1 MQQQKVNI
9 VEGKNLSFSY
19 SCFQQSFDPLLTV
32 IIFVVLNR
40 LREQLLAR
48 GSTTIRGLGRTFRQL
63 DSYDGNRKVDAGEF
77 FVGMQENGVRITKA
91 EADALLSY
99 FDTDS
104 DGHIN
109 FDEFLVGIRG
119 KMNAK
124 RQAMA
129 DKAFL
134 KFDKDGNGCIEAA
147 DLKGVY
153 NTSFHPKVISG
164 EMTEDQVFLEF
175 LANFGDKNKDGKI
188 QREEWN
194 DYYSAVSASIDND
207 DHFVQLMKTAWKLD

>member
-1 MQQQKVNI
+1 M
-9 VEGKNLSFSY
+9 
-19 SCFQQSFDPLLTV
+19 T
-32 IIFVVLNR
+32 
-40 LREQLLAR
+40 
-48 GSTTIRGLGRTFRQL
+48 
-63 DSYDGNRKVDAGEF
+63 
-77 FVGMQENGVRITKA
+77 
-91 EADALLSY
+91 Y
-99 FDTDS
+99 FDTDN

-109 FDEFLVGIRG
+109 FDEFLVGVRVSFNFRYSG
-119 KMNAK
+119 MLNCYLQAKLNPK

-134 KFDKDGNGCIEAA
+134 KFDKDGNGCIEAG

-153 NTSFHPKVISG
+153 NCNFHPKVISG

-188 QREEWN
+188 QRDEWN